1 MTLDVGQG
9 MRCAWR
15 TLSSEPS
22 FTLIAVT
29 TLALGVGSSTGIF
42 MVANGALLRPLPYP
56 DAERLVI
63 IQAEFDSYGAARLPL
78 SPPELIDI
86 REQTESL
93 HQLEAI
99 WCSGGSLTS
108 DGDPEQIDVG
118 FVTAGFLPVL
128 GIPPAHGRGFT
139 REEDLR
145 GGPQAIVLSDGP
157 SSLGPA
163 GGGTLKLFLMIFLG
177 ILALNALVIVGVA
190 CILLIDYI
198 KANRNRSEA

>member
-1 MTLDVGQG
+1 
-9 MRCAWR
+9 
-15 TLSSEPS
+15 
-22 FTLIAVT
+22 
-29 TLALGVGSSTGIF
+29 

-145 GGPQAIVLSDGP
+145 GGPQAIVLSDG
-157 SSLGPA
+157 LWHRRF
-163 GGGTLKLFLMIFLG
+163 GGDVLIALLLEFGAAVTLPYFFADIQ
-177 ILALNALVIVGVA
+177 
-190 CILLIDYI
+190 
-198 KANRNRSEA
+198 